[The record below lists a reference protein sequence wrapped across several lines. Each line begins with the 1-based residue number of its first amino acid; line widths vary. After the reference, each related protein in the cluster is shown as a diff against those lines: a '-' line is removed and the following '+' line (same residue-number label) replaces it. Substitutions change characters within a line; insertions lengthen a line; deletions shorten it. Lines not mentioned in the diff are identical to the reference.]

1 VRTTRAKKIRCY
13 DLPGPGGPYAVFS
26 DGLRPLDDP
35 ATLEAVA
42 QNGMML
48 SLDPAYAKRLI
59 ANGRLEL
66 LAGRARVAS

>member
-1 VRTTRAKKIRCY
+1 MRTTRAKKIRCY

-59 ANGRLEL
+59 ADGRLEP
-66 LAGRARVAS
+66 LAG